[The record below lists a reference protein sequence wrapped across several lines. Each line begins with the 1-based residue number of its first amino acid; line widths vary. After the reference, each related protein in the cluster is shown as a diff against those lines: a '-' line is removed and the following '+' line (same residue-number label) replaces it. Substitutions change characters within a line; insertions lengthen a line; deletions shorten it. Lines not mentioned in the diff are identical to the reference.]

1 MIKEFLKPASV
12 EEAVSSKEKSGAKAC
27 YFGGGS
33 RLNRSEHGFE
43 VAVSLEALNLTKIE
57 DNQTELVIGSQTT
70 LQTLIDSS
78 AVPVDLKVA
87 ATHMASRNMR
97 NLSTIGGDIASNT
110 IDSVL
115 IPCLMANAAVLVTAE
130 EGEISIDDYISQKK
144 ESLILNVKIAKSGRK
159 IAVKKVA
166 VQMHAVPVVSIAIG
180 ASINGGKVSDAVV
193 ALSGVSGGSV
203 RLNSVEAAW
212 MNGQGSDKNAIEKIV
227 ADAVQFNSDLQ
238 GSSEYKTYVSG
249 VTVADLIDE
258 LK

>member
-12 EEAVSSKEKSGAKAC
+12 EEAVSLKEKSGSKAC

-33 RLNRSEHGFE
+33 RLNISEHGFE

-57 DNQTELVIGSQTT
+57 DNQNELVIGSQTT

-78 AVPVDLKVA
+78 AVSADLKAA

-110 IDSVL
+110 VDSCL
-115 IPCLMANAAVLVTAE
+115 IPCLIANSAVLVTAE
-130 EGEISIDDYISQKK
+130 DGEISIDDYISQKK
-144 ESLILNVKIAKSGRK
+144 KSLILNVKIAKSGRK
-159 IAVKKVA
+159 VAVKKVA
-166 VQMHAVPVVSIAIG
+166 IQMHAIPVVSVAIG
-180 ASINGGKVSDAVV
+180 ASVDGGKVSNAVV
-193 ALSGVSGGSV
+193 ALSGMNGGAV

-212 MNGQGSDKNAIEKIV
+212 MNGQGSDKSAMEKIV
-227 ADAVQFNSDLQ
+227 TDAVQFSSDLQ

-249 VTVADLIDE
+249 VTIADLIDE